1 MGAYE
6 RSLANYFCVLSDKK
20 QSHGEEGEEVVG
32 LCKVHYFLCMCICKW
47 DNMILSERVWMAA
60 TELGVQ

>member
-6 RSLANYFCVLSDKK
+6 RFSHNYFCVLSEQGSKVM
-20 QSHGEEGEEVVG
+20 GEEGEEVVG

-47 DNMILSERVWMAA
+47 DNMILSERVWD
-60 TELGVQ
+60 ELLS